1 MNRAVVLVA
10 LSSLHMCWGTFDSAA
25 AQVTTQRYDNARTGQ
40 TLSETTLD
48 VSNVNADRFGKLF
61 TRKVDDQVYA
71 QPLYMPNVRLPN
83 GETHNV
89 LYIAT
94 VNNTVYAFDADD
106 PETEAPLWTVNLTP
120 ADARPVKATDVG
132 QNCVPYRDFSD
143 NIGIVGS
150 PVIDAESGTMFLVSR
165 AKTASGF
172 VQRLHALDIASGA
185 ERADSP
191 VEIVGR
197 TPGSGSGATDGI
209 LTFDPAIHNQRA
221 ALLLANGAV
230 YIAWASHCDTGPY
243 HGWLMAYDAS
253 TLEQR
258 FARTVTPDGHAGGI
272 WQSNSGPSADEDGNL
287 YLSTGNGTAS
297 GHTGGR
303 DFGSAFLKLSPSGEV
318 LDWFIPHNFAALNEV
333 DLDLGTTGVLV
344 VPDTNLLIGGAKE
357 SKLYVFDRDAMG
369 GFNAEN
375 DSQIFQL
382 VEEAVSGGLF
392 GTPTYWAGPGGPH
405 VYVWGGY
412 DVGKMYALREA
423 GLEPKPVSATTAM
436 SDIPGGSLTVSAD
449 GARAGTGIVWAVTAE
464 ENANHQTV
472 PGVLRAYDA
481 TDLSRELWNSKQ
493 NVARD
498 GLGLLAKFNTPI
510 VANGKVYVPTF
521 SKEIAVYGLLPAA
534 PQ

>member
-1 MNRAVVLVA
+1 M
-10 LSSLHMCWGTFDSAA
+10 
-25 AQVTTQRYDNARTGQ
+25 
-40 TLSETTLD
+40 
-48 VSNVNADRFGKLF
+48 
-61 TRKVDDQVYA
+61 
-71 QPLYMPNVRLPN
+71 
-83 GETHNV
+83 
-89 LYIAT
+89 
-94 VNNTVYAFDADD
+94 
-106 PETEAPLWTVNLTP
+106 
-120 ADARPVKATDVG
+120 
-132 QNCVPYRDFSD
+132 
-143 NIGIVGS
+143 
-150 PVIDAESGTMFLVSR
+150 
-165 AKTASGF
+165 
-172 VQRLHALDIASGA
+172 
-185 ERADSP
+185 
-191 VEIVGR
+191 
-197 TPGSGSGATDGI
+197 
-209 LTFDPAIHNQRA
+209 
-221 ALLLANGAV
+221 
-230 YIAWASHCDTGPY
+230 
-243 HGWLMAYDAS
+243 
-253 TLEQR
+253 
-258 FARTVTPDGHAGGI
+258 
-272 WQSNSGPSADEDGNL
+272 
-287 YLSTGNGTAS
+287 
-297 GHTGGR
+297 
-303 DFGSAFLKLSPSGEV
+303 KLSPSGEV

-344 VPDTNLLIGGAKE
+344 VPDTDLLIGGAKE

-493 NVARD
+493 NAARD